1 MDKSS
6 KNLFNNTE
14 LAFTNKSNFDLTKA
28 YFLFSVLDYPFL
40 TKIGNM
46 FLLLVLKLRLPFKT
60 IIKKTIFEHFCG
72 GETID
77 DCKSTFDSLKAYK
90 IYAMPEY
97 SVEAES
103 TFDGFESY
111 KNTMIDLI
119 KYLGYQGLPFIAIK
133 CTGLMDIH
141 SLEMISKETLDSKS
155 EKFIDFKNRMNDL
168 CKAASKCNV
177 KILIDAEESWIQDAI
192 DMVALDLMEIY
203 NKKVH
208 TIFLTHQCYRT
219 GTLSKIK
226 ENFKRAKQNKFLLGI
241 KLVRGAYME
250 KERERAKKYN
260 YESPIQP
267 TKSDTDLEF
276 DNSVKFCVDNIDNI
290 SIWVGSHNEFSSMQ
304 LVKIMKEK
312 KIKSNDKRIWFSQLY
327 GMSDNISF
335 ALADMGYN
343 VVKLIPFGPIE
354 KTIPYLIR
362 RANENSSVK
371 GQSNRQ
377 FTLIKNEI
385 NRRNNIN

>member
-14 LAFTNKSNFDLTKA
+14 LAFTNKSNFDLRKA
-28 YFLFSVLDYPFL
+28 YFLFSVLDYPWL

-103 TFDGFESY
+103 TFEGFESY
-111 KNTMIDLI
+111 KNTMIELI
-119 KYLGYQGLPFIAIK
+119 NNLGNQGLPFIAIK
-133 CTGLMDIH
+133 CTGLIDIH
-141 SLEMISKETLDSKS
+141 SLEMISKGSLDNNS

-219 GTLSKIK
+219 GTLLKIK

-250 KERERAKKYN
+250 KERERAKKHN

-276 DNSVKFCVDNIDNI
+276 DNSVKFCIDNIDNI

-327 GMSDNISF
+327 GMRDNISF
-335 ALADMGYN
+335 ALANMGYN

>member
-14 LAFTNKSNFDLTKA
+14 LAFTNKSNFDLRKA
-28 YFLFSVLDYPFL
+28 YFLFSVLDYPWL

-103 TFDGFESY
+103 TFEGFESY
-111 KNTMIDLI
+111 KNTMLELI
-119 KYLGYQGLPFIAIK
+119 NNLGNQGLPFIAIK
-133 CTGLMDIH
+133 CTGLIDIN
-141 SLEMISKETLDSKS
+141 SLELISKGTLDSKS

>member
-14 LAFTNKSNFDLTKA
+14 LAFTNKSNFDLRKA
-28 YFLFSVLDYPFL
+28 YFLFSVLDYPWL

-103 TFDGFESY
+103 TFEGFENY
-111 KNTMIDLI
+111 KNTMIELI
-119 KYLGYQGLPFIAIK
+119 NNLGNQGLPFIAIK
-133 CTGLMDIH
+133 CTGLIDIH
-141 SLEMISKETLDSKS
+141 SLEMISKGSLDNNS

-250 KERERAKKYN
+250 KERERAKKHN

-290 SIWVGSHNEFSSMQ
+290 SIWVGSHNELSSMQ

>member
-14 LAFTNKSNFDLTKA
+14 LAFTNKSNFDLRKA
-28 YFLFSVLDYPFL
+28 YFLFSVLDYPWL

-60 IIKKTIFEHFCG
+60 IIKKTIFDHFCG

-141 SLEMISKETLDSKS
+141 SLELISKGTLDSKS

>member
-14 LAFTNKSNFDLTKA
+14 LAFTNKSNFDLRKA
-28 YFLFSVLDYPFL
+28 YFLFSVLDYPWL

-60 IIKKTIFEHFCG
+60 IIKKTIFDHFCG

-111 KNTMIDLI
+111 KNTMINLI

-141 SLEMISKETLDSKS
+141 SLELISKGTLDSKS

-226 ENFKRAKQNKFLLGI
+226 ENFKRAKENKFLLGI

>member
-14 LAFTNKSNFDLTKA
+14 LAFTNKSNFDLRKA
-28 YFLFSVLDYPFL
+28 YFLFSVLDYPWL

-72 GETID
+72 GETIN

-111 KNTMIDLI
+111 KNTMLELI
-119 KYLGYQGLPFIAIK
+119 NNLGNQGLPFIAIK
-133 CTGLMDIH
+133 CTGLIDIN
-141 SLEMISKETLDSKS
+141 SLELISKGTLDSKS

-203 NKKVH
+203 NKKIH
-208 TIFLTHQCYRT
+208 IIFLTHQCYRT

-312 KIKSNDKRIWFSQLY
+312 KIKSNDNRIWFSQLY

-335 ALADMGYN
+335 TLADMGYN

>member
-28 YFLFSVLDYPFL
+28 YFLFSVLDYPWL

-60 IIKKTIFEHFCG
+60 IIKKTIFDHFCG

-103 TFDGFESY
+103 TFEGFESY

-168 CKAASKCNV
+168 CKTASKCNV

-250 KERERAKKYN
+250 KERERAKKHN

-276 DNSVKFCVDNIDNI
+276 DNSVKFCIDNIDNI

>member
-1 MDKSS
+1 VDKSS

-14 LAFTNKSNFDLTKA
+14 LAFTNKSNFDLRKA
-28 YFLFSVLDYPFL
+28 YFLFSVLDYPWL

-60 IIKKTIFEHFCG
+60 IIKKTIFDHFCG

-111 KNTMIDLI
+111 KNTMINLI

-141 SLEMISKETLDSKS
+141 SLELISKGTLDSKS

-203 NKKVH
+203 NKKIH

-226 ENFKRAKQNKFLLGI
+226 ENFKRAKENKFLLGI

>member
-14 LAFTNKSNFDLTKA
+14 LAFTNKSNFDLRKA
-28 YFLFSVLDYPFL
+28 YFLFSVLDYPWL

-103 TFDGFESY
+103 TFEGFENY
-111 KNTMIDLI
+111 KNTMIELI
-119 KYLGYQGLPFIAIK
+119 NNLGNQGLPFIAIK
-133 CTGLMDIH
+133 CTGLIDIH
-141 SLEMISKETLDSKS
+141 SLEMISKGSLDNNS

-276 DNSVKFCVDNIDNI
+276 DNSVKFCIDNIDNI

>member
-60 IIKKTIFEHFCG
+60 IIKKTIFDHFCG

-111 KNTMIDLI
+111 KNTMINLI

-141 SLEMISKETLDSKS
+141 SLELISKGTLDSKS

-192 DMVALDLMEIY
+192 DIVALDLMEIY

-276 DNSVKFCVDNIDNI
+276 DNSVKFCVDNLDNI

>member
-14 LAFTNKSNFDLTKA
+14 LAFTNKSNFDLRKA
-28 YFLFSVLDYPFL
+28 YFLFSVLDYPWL

-60 IIKKTIFEHFCG
+60 IIKKTIFDHFCG

-111 KNTMIDLI
+111 KNTMLELI
-119 KYLGYQGLPFIAIK
+119 NNLGNQGLPFIAIK
-133 CTGLMDIH
+133 CTGLIDIN
-141 SLEMISKETLDSKS
+141 SLELISKGTLDSKS

-203 NKKVH
+203 NKKIH

>member
-14 LAFTNKSNFDLTKA
+14 LAFTNKSNFDLRKA
-28 YFLFSVLDYPFL
+28 YFLFSVLDYPWL

-60 IIKKTIFEHFCG
+60 IIKKTIFDHFCG

-77 DCKSTFDSLKAYK
+77 DCKSTFDSLKANK

-103 TFDGFESY
+103 TFEGFESY
-111 KNTMIDLI
+111 KNTMLELI
-119 KYLGYQGLPFIAIK
+119 NNLGNQGLPFIAIK

-141 SLEMISKETLDSKS
+141 SLELISKGTLDSKS

-203 NKKVH
+203 NKKIH

>member
-14 LAFTNKSNFDLTKA
+14 LAFTNKSNFDLRKA
-28 YFLFSVLDYPFL
+28 YFLFSVLDYPWL

-103 TFDGFESY
+103 TFEGFENY
-111 KNTMIDLI
+111 KNTMIELI
-119 KYLGYQGLPFIAIK
+119 NNLGNQGLPFIAIK
-133 CTGLMDIH
+133 CTGLIDIH
-141 SLEMISKETLDSKS
+141 SLEMISKGSLDNNS

-192 DMVALDLMEIY
+192 DMIALDLMEIY

-219 GTLSKIK
+219 GTLLKIK

-250 KERERAKKYN
+250 KERERAKKHN

-290 SIWVGSHNEFSSMQ
+290 SIWVGSHNELSSMQ

>member
-14 LAFTNKSNFDLTKA
+14 LAFTNKSNFDLRKA
-28 YFLFSVLDYPFL
+28 YFLFSVLDYPWL

-60 IIKKTIFEHFCG
+60 IIKKTIFDHFCG

-111 KNTMIDLI
+111 KNTMINLI

-133 CTGLMDIH
+133 CTGLIDIN
-141 SLEMISKETLDSKS
+141 SLELISKGTLDSKS

-226 ENFKRAKQNKFLLGI
+226 ENFKRAKENKFLLGI

>member
-14 LAFTNKSNFDLTKA
+14 LAFTNKSNFDLRKA
-28 YFLFSVLDYPFL
+28 YFLFSVLDYPWL

-72 GETID
+72 GETIN

-119 KYLGYQGLPFIAIK
+119 KYLGNQGLPFIAIK

-141 SLEMISKETLDSKS
+141 SLELISKGTLDSKS

>member
-14 LAFTNKSNFDLTKA
+14 LAFTNKSNFDLRKA
-28 YFLFSVLDYPFL
+28 YFLFSVLDYPWL

-72 GETID
+72 GETIN

-103 TFDGFESY
+103 TFEGFESY
-111 KNTMIDLI
+111 KNTMLELI
-119 KYLGYQGLPFIAIK
+119 NNLGNQGLPFIAIK

-141 SLEMISKETLDSKS
+141 SLELISKGTLDSKS

>member
-14 LAFTNKSNFDLTKA
+14 LAFTNKSNFDLRKA
-28 YFLFSVLDYPFL
+28 YFLFSVLDYPWL

-72 GETID
+72 GETIN

-111 KNTMIDLI
+111 KNTMLELI
-119 KYLGYQGLPFIAIK
+119 NNLGNQGLPFIAIK
-133 CTGLMDIH
+133 CTGLIDIN
-141 SLEMISKETLDSKS
+141 SLELISKGTLDSKS

>member
-14 LAFTNKSNFDLTKA
+14 LAFTNKSNFDLRKA
-28 YFLFSVLDYPFL
+28 YFLFSVLDYPWL

-72 GETID
+72 GETIN

-103 TFDGFESY
+103 TFEGFESY
-111 KNTMIDLI
+111 KNTMLELI
-119 KYLGYQGLPFIAIK
+119 NNLGNQGLPFIAIK
-133 CTGLMDIH
+133 CTGLIDIN
-141 SLEMISKETLDSKS
+141 SLELISKGTLDSKS